1 NNISSHIDNYFIEV
15 YGQDYLNSYYK
26 YINQPTVDYIRVR
39 NNINYDIEKNLF
51 KLEKA
56 LDIEK
61 KIIMENK
68 HRFHKIIND
77 IKRNCVLNIE
87 KMIYDNFDYDTKLK
101 IKNMFE
107 RIMEKNRENTLLAER
122 TKKEVYS
129 RICRLKDTAKF
140 F

>member
-1 NNISSHIDNYFIEV
+1 MDKKKVF
-15 YGQDYLNSYYK
+15 
-26 YINQPTVDYIRVR
+26 
-39 NNINYDIEKNLF
+39 NYDIEKNLF
-51 KLEKA
+51 KLERA

-68 HRFHKIIND
+68 NRFHKIIND
-77 IKRNCVLNIE
+77 IKKNCILNIE
-87 KMIYDNFDYDTKLK
+87 RMIYDNFDYDTKLK

-107 RIMEKNRENTLLAER
+107 KIMEKNRENTLLAER

>member
-1 NNISSHIDNYFIEV
+1 MDKKNLF
-15 YGQDYLNSYYK
+15 
-26 YINQPTVDYIRVR
+26 
-39 NNINYDIEKNLF
+39 NYDIEKNLF
-51 KLEKA
+51 KLERA
-56 LDIEK
+56 LDVEK